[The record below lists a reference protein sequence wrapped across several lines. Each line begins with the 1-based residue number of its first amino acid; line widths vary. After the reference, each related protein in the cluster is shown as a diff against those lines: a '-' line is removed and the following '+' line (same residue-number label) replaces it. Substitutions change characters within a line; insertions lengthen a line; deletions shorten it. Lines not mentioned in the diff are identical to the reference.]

1 MTTRL
6 NYLNLIRSLA
16 LLVFLH
22 LSSTAFAAESQTTV
36 QPVGQAQT
44 EVQTEV
50 LNQAQSKYIG
60 CLAWQRVGSPMSL
73 TA

>member
-6 NYLNLIRSLA
+6 NHLIRSLA
-16 LLVFLH
+16 LLVFLN
-22 LSSTAFAAESQTTV
+22 LSSMAFAAESQTTV

-44 EVQTEV
+44 QVQT
-50 LNQAQSKYIG
+50 QAQSKYIG
-60 CLAWQRVGSPMSL
+60 RLAWQRVGSPMSF

>member
-6 NYLNLIRSLA
+6 NYLIRSLA
-16 LLVFLH
+16 LLVFLN
-22 LSSTAFAAESQTTV
+22 LSSMAFAAESQTTV

-44 EVQTEV
+44 QVQT
-50 LNQAQSKYIG
+50 QAQSKYIG
-60 CLAWQRVGSPMSL
+60 CLAWQRVGSPMSF